1 MRVEHF
7 GYLGAVR
14 DTKDKSNRN
23 LELLERQVAE
33 GVDNPFLH
41 FNLGS
46 EYAALGDGHA
56 LTHFE
61 RAWITSAP
69 PGVSSDGYAPALAS
83 RYVHAL
89 RNAGRLDDVA
99 RWATRP

>member
-1 MRVEHF
+1 MRVFRNRPEYRFEGRIHEQIAQHLPAYLPERQERTTVRVEHF

-14 DTKDKSNRN
+14 DTKDKTNRN

-46 EYAALGDGHA
+46 EYAAVGD
-56 LTHFE
+56 
-61 RAWITSAP
+61 
-69 PGVSSDGYAPALAS
+69 APA
-83 RYVHAL
+83 R
-89 RNAGRLDDVA
+89 
-99 RWATRP
+99 